1 MGHLKYFTF
10 HIRLLTNLTYGSIS
24 LLVIS
29 TFIIEISFLGQVAQL
44 FGASSPTPKC
54 CKFDSREGH
63 IPGLQVRS
71 PIGTQTEGNRSKFL
85 SLSLSLSL
93 SLTIPLPLK
102 SISLYLGEDL
112 ISMYFHV
119 NHYILHFIFS
129 SLYLIYYSVSIEL
142 GRSITFF

>member
-10 HIRLLTNLTYGSIS
+10 HIRLLINLTYGSIS

-85 SLSLSLSL
+85 SHIGVSLSLSLSL
-93 SLTIPLPLK
+93 SLSQFL
-102 SISLYLGEDL
+102 SL
-112 ISMYFHV
+112 S
-119 NHYILHFIFS
+119 NQ
-129 SLYLIYYSVSIEL
+129 
-142 GRSITFF
+142 